1 MMRISYHS
9 ESITRIDTNI
19 KRDRCGGNRRIT
31 KPAELNIFEKG
42 SENQKAITPTMN
54 RSLTKTTPT
63 PVLDVER

>member
-1 MMRISYHS
+1 MMRISYHF

-19 KRDRCGGNRRIT
+19 KRDQHGGNKTTT

-54 RSLTKTTPT
+54 RSPTKTTHT
-63 PVLDVER
+63 TVLDVKR